1 MNKISFLLA
10 AILSSSLIA
19 QNVNTSKFQQ
29 LGEALPTP
37 NVYRTASG
45 APGHQ
50 YFQQQADYD
59 MEITLDDETQRIYGK
74 ETITYTNNSPDELRY
89 LWVQLDQNMRAKNS
103 TTQEINT
110 DGIFSQRGNTA
121 QTAFNQLKKNQF
133 YDFDG
138 GFKIDYV
145 QSTGGANLRYTVNNT
160 MMRVDLPTPLGKGQK
175 FSFNI
180 KWWFNVNDR
189 MDIGGRSG
197 YEYFEEEDNYL
208 YSIAQ
213 FFPRMAVYDDIVG
226 WQNKQFLGQGEFTLP
241 FGDYKVSITVPGDH
255 VVASTGKLTNESRV
269 LNASQRARL
278 AKAKRS
284 YKDPVIIVTQAEA
297 EAAEKNKN
305 SKTKTWVFQADNV
318 RDFAFASS
326 RKFIWDAMAVD
337 INGTTTMA
345 MSYYPKE
352 GNPLWEQYSTRVVA
366 HTLEV
371 YSKFTIDYPY
381 HKAISVHTKWIG
393 MEYPMICFNGGRP
406 ESDGTYSEG
415 TKYGMIGVI
424 IHEVGHNFFPMI
436 INSDER
442 QWTWMDEGL
451 NTFVQYL
458 TEQEW
463 DHDYPSRRGPAHK
476 IVPYMSGP
484 KDRMVP
490 IMTNSESILQFG
502 NNAYS
507 KPATALNILRETVM
521 GRELFDYAF
530 KEYSRRWAFKHPSPA
545 DFFRTMEDASA
556 VDLDWFWRGWFYTT
570 DHVDVAM
577 TDVKWYQMSTKNPD
591 LENPIK
597 EDQFIKEN
605 AHIGISRNS
614 TIRTV
619 VDEVPA
625 SRDFYNGYNQ
635 FEVSDADR
643 EEYEQYRSR
652 LSPDEAA
659 MLDAGYH
666 FYGISFE
673 NKGGLLMPLVVKFT
687 LEDGSEE
694 VKRVPVEVWVKH
706 EKSFTKWFNFSQ
718 RVVQI
723 TLDPFL
729 EMADTDRRNNYW
741 PALVEPSKFDVYS
754 KNATSRWQRNGQ
766 SNPMREANAT
776 AK

>member
-1 MNKISFLLA
+1 MKKILFLLA
-10 AILSSSLIA
+10 TIFSCSLLA
-19 QNVNTSKFQQ
+19 QNVNTTKFKQ
-29 LGEALPTP
+29 LGEELPTP

-110 DGIFSQRGNTA
+110 EGIFSQRGNTA

-145 QSTGGANLRYTVNNT
+145 QSTGGTNLRYTVNNT

-208 YSIAQ
+208 YTIAQ

-241 FGDYKVSITVPGDH
+241 FGDYKVSITVPSDH
-255 VVASTGKLTNESRV
+255 VVASTGELTNESRV
-269 LNASQRARL
+269 LTSSQRARL
-278 AKAKRS
+278 AKAKKS
-284 YKDPVIIVTQAEA
+284 YQDPVIIVTQAEA
-297 EAAEKNKN
+297 EAAEIKKN
-305 SKTKTWVFQADNV
+305 STTKTWIFEAENV

-326 RKFIWDAMAVD
+326 RKFIWDAMAVN
-337 INGTTTMA
+337 INGKTTMA

-570 DHVDVAM
+570 DHVDIAM
-577 TDVKWYQMSTKNPD
+577 TDVKWYQMSSKNPD
-591 LENPIK
+591 VENPIK
-597 EDQFIKEN
+597 EDQFLKAD
-605 AHIGISRNS
+605 AHVGKSRNS
-614 TIRTV
+614 VIRTV

-625 SRDFYNGYNQ
+625 SRDFYNAYNQ
-635 FEVSDADR
+635 FDVSDADR
-643 EEYEQYRSR
+643 EEYQQYRSR

-673 NKGGLLMPLVVKFT
+673 NKGGLLMPLVLRFT
-687 LEDGSEE
+687 LEDGTQEI
-694 VKRVPVEVWVKH
+694 KRVPVEVWVKH
-706 EKSFTKWFNFSQ
+706 EESFTKWFNFSQ
-718 RVVQI
+718 PVVQI

-741 PALVEPSKFDVYS
+741 PAQVEPSKFDVYS

-766 SNPMREANAT
+766 SNPMREASAI